1 MLLFCLQMEDWVN
14 KQLKAMLPLANQ
26 PDTVKSDLK
35 NLQKD
40 VTNTH
45 THTHSFSSIIQK
57 DVPRSSQS
65 DTRVNLNLETHL
77 WYSNVLVV
85 QGISLYLHFL
95 KPNM

>member
-1 MLLFCLQMEDWVN
+1 MN
-14 KQLKAMLPLANQ
+14 KQLKDMLPLAKQ

-45 THTHSFSSIIQK
+45 SFSSVIQK
-57 DVPRSSQS
+57 DFPRRSQS

-77 WYSNVLVV
+77 WYLNVLVLYRV
-85 QGISLYLHFL
+85 SHCIYIS
-95 KPNM
+95 